1 MIDFKEYKSNIRYF
15 YDLVMVLTNKEIK
28 VRYKN
33 SVFGYLWSLANPLFF
48 ALIYFTAFKTFMRV
62 DIDNYTIFLICGLFP
77 WQWMNNSINNNLFA
91 FLGSAQIIKKTNF
104 PRSVLPL
111 SNILMEGFNF
121 ILSIPIIIVFL
132 LFYNIKINYGSI
144 IFWTPLLM
152 VSQIIISYGISLIF
166 SSINLFFRDIE
177 RFVQLGM
184 MMLFYAT
191 PILYAEHMVPEK
203 YKWIIEYNPLAK
215 ITLCWRELFM
225 TGNVNIEYFQ
235 SSIIYGF
242 IFCILGFIIFNK
254 LKYRFAEVL

>member
-1 MIDFKEYKSNIRYF
+1 MINVKTLKYKIRYF

-48 ALIYFTAFKTFMRV
+48 ALIYFTAFKVFMRV
-62 DIDNYTIFLICGLFP
+62 DIENYTIFLICGLFP
-77 WQWMNNSINNNLFA
+77 WQWLNNSINNNLFA
-91 FLGSAQIIKKTNF
+91 FLGNAQIIKKTNF

-121 ILSIPIIIVFL
+121 IISIPIIIGFL
-132 LFYNIKINYGSI
+132 YFYKIHVNYE
-144 IFWTPLLM
+144 FLM
-152 VSQIIISYGISLIF
+152 YWVPILAFTQILIAYGISLIF

-191 PILYAEHMVPEK
+191 PILYSEK
-203 YKWIIEYNPLAK
+203 MIPHGYLWVLDYNPLAK
-215 ITLCWRELFM
+215 IILCWRDLFM
-225 TGNVNIEYFQ
+225 HGNVNIEYFQ
-235 SSIIYGF
+235 SSIQVGIISCLIGS
-242 IFCILGFIIFNK
+242 IIFNK